1 MRPSRCQSELQSR
14 LSSPGER
21 SKFTQAV
28 DRIQFLAIVE
38 LRDSFPC
45 RLLAGFQ
52 PSLILEATF
61 TSLPHGIPQHGCF
74 VPQSQQ
80 ERDSSKIGTVI
91 LCNIIMQ
98 SHTHNHIHPIT
109 FTLLCLL
116 ETSQILPSHKR
127 RGSHQD
133 VNTRR
138 WGWWRPAQQS
148 VWNNTVIKHGD
159 WVIAYVQQI
168 FVGSI

>member
-1 MRPSRCQSELQSR
+1 MPASSGLPAFSASRSHLY
-14 LSSPGER
+14 
-21 SKFTQAV
+21 
-28 DRIQFLAIVE
+28 FLATWN
-38 LRDSFPC
+38 SPTW
-45 RLLAGFQ
+45 LLASSK
-52 PSLILEATF
+52 PAR
-61 TSLPHGIPQHGCF
+61 
-74 VPQSQQ
+74 